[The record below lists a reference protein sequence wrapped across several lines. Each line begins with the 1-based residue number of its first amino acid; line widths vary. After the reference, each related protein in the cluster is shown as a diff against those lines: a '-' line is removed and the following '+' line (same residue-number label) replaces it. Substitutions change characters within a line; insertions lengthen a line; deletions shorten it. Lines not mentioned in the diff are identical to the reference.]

1 MASVFEGKK
10 IVLGVTGSIAAYKA
24 AQVCS
29 HLVKMGAIVYPVM
42 TPNALNF
49 LGISTLS
56 ALSGNETIYD
66 QFRGRKT
73 EHISPAHSADVVVIA
88 PATANT
94 ISKLATGICDNFL
107 TTTALAATCPVLI
120 APAMNES
127 MYIQQ
132 SLQENI
138 RKLESW
144 GKFFFTGPAEG
155 RLACGEEGKGKM
167 VEPDKILDSLSEVLS
182 FSRQLEDKTV
192 LVTAGGT
199 REYIDS
205 VRYIS
210 NASSGKMGHALARE
224 AKLRGAKRVILI
236 TSARNLNRP
245 LGRRLWR

>member
-66 QFRGRKT
+66 QFREEKNRT
-73 EHISPAHSADVVVIA
+73 ISLAHSADVVVIA

-107 TTTALAATCPVLI
+107 TTTALAATCPVL
-120 APAMNES
+120 NS
-127 MYIQQ
+127 
-132 SLQENI
+132 
-138 RKLESW
+138 
-144 GKFFFTGPAEG
+144 
-155 RLACGEEGKGKM
+155 
-167 VEPDKILDSLSEVLS
+167 
-182 FSRQLEDKTV
+182 
-192 LVTAGGT
+192 AGH
-199 REYIDS
+199 E
-205 VRYIS
+205 
-210 NASSGKMGHALARE
+210 
-224 AKLRGAKRVILI
+224 
-236 TSARNLNRP
+236 
-245 LGRRLWR
+245 